1 MSDLIVLGLI
11 PGTQLQ
17 ITFILWIFLVSS
29 LSIGM
34 LVWIG
39 HRLHI
44 FRNWIITVSLLI
56 LTRRPLQA

>member
-17 ITFILWIFLVSS
+17 ITFILWIILVTSISVGS
-29 LSIGM
+29 LI
-34 LVWIG
+34 WIG

-44 FRNWIITVSLLI
+44 FRNWIITVSIML
-56 LTRRPLQA
+56 LTRRQLRA